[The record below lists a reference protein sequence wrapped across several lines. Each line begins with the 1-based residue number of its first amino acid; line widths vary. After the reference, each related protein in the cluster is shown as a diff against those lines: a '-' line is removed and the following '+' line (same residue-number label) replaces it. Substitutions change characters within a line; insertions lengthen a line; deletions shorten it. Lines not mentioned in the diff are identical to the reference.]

1 MQFVKDITS
10 SLLPDSDLLAS
21 YKEEGDLK
29 TLGDLYGRYMDLVY
43 GVCLKYLKDE
53 ENAKDSVINIF
64 EELIT
69 KLRKHEVENFK
80 PWLYQLAKNHC
91 LMRLRIS
98 KKFTRTSLDPDF
110 MQNSET
116 LHLSGESEKEA
127 HFKYLEY
134 CLQTLKE
141 DQKQTVELFYLQSKC
156 YNEIV
161 EITGIEWNAVR
172 SAIQNGKRN
181 LRLCMEKQKLHSQF
195 ND

>member
-1 MQFVKDITS
+1 M
-10 SLLPDSDLLAS
+10 
-21 YKEEGDLK
+21 
-29 TLGDLYGRYMDLVY
+29 LGDLYGRYMELVY

-64 EELIT
+64 EELIG
-69 KLRKHEVENFK
+69 KLRKHEVENFR

-91 LMRLRIS
+91 LMRLRS
-98 KKFTRTSLDPDF
+98 AKKFTRTNLEPEF
-110 MQNSET
+110 MQSAEIM
-116 LHLSGESEKEA
+116 HLNGESDKEA
-127 HFKYLEY
+127 NFKHLEN
-134 CLQTLKE
+134 CLQTLND
-141 DQKQTVELFYLQSKC
+141 DQKQTVELFYLQGKC

-181 LRLCMEKQKLHSQF
+181 LRLCMEKQKLQSQF